1 MIDLVMIS
9 VELPKCVDI
18 VALALSNAVLS
29 SRAALTL
36 FLTCANP
43 LQRVVRTSSLDR
55 GEYRS
60 MEAPFGAL
68 LAFSSGRHGLACL
81 A

>member
-1 MIDLVMIS
+1 VI
-9 VELPKCVDI
+9 
-18 VALALSNAVLS
+18 
-29 SRAALTL
+29 LTP

-43 LQRVVRTSSLDR
+43 LQRVVRTSSPDR